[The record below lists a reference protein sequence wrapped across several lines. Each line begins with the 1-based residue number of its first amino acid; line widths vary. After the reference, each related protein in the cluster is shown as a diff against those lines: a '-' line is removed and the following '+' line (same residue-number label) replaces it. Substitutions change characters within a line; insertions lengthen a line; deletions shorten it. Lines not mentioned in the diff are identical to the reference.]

1 VGTLQRARETELDHR
16 RRDRDLQDDDR
27 EQAPPRATIH

>member
-1 VGTLQRARETELDHR
+1 VGTLQRARETKLDHR

-27 EQAPPRATIH
+27 E